1 MVKYTNVVNVVT
13 NTNKRINIIKYDEGK
28 NMMVTTTDN
37 LPGREIKEVLG
48 VVFGSCVQM
57 KHLGKDLRAAGRN
70 IIGGESKTYTEL
82 LEEARRTSMQRMIE
96 DAKRIG
102 ADSVVGMRYATA
114 QTMGG
119 AAEIIAFGTAVKTH

>member
-1 MVKYTNVVNVVT
+1 
-13 NTNKRINIIKYDEGK
+13 
-28 NMMVTTTDN
+28 MMVTTTDS

-48 VVFGSCVQM
+48 IVFGSCVQM

-70 IIGGESKTYTEL
+70 IIGGESNAYTEL

-96 DAKRIG
+96 DAKSIG
-102 ADSVVGMRYATA
+102 ADAVVGMRYATA

-119 AAEIIAFGTAVKTH
+119 AAEIIAFGTAVKTY

>member
-1 MVKYTNVVNVVT
+1 
-13 NTNKRINIIKYDEGK
+13 
-28 NMMVTTTDN
+28 MMVTTTDT
-37 LPGREIKEVLG
+37 LPGREIKEILG
-48 VVFGSCVQM
+48 IVFGSCVQM

-119 AAEIIAFGTAVKTH
+119 AAEIIAFGTAVKTY